1 LGTKLVGTSSWR
13 RWGISQRA
21 RAFGGVLRSAWV
33 EYERDYAR
41 YFAVAM
47 VYYALVSLVPF
58 LLLLLG
64 VIGLL
69 LQFSDSAAAL
79 EQQLLDAVQTNFG
92 MPLRMILDQMF
103 AQLQRGSVVATVISL
118 IGLLFTA
125 STLFTHLRM
134 TFRAIWKHTPPLVSG
149 SLFVVLRTTFLEKVV
164 AYVIVIL
171 GGVFFLIAL
180 VSMAAIQWM
189 TRYFNQIGL
198 LDTAVSALAGIV
210 SPIIIV
216 SVTFA
221 LLYLAL
227 PPVRLRW
234 RHVWLATAFSTAGW
248 IISAEALVF
257 FGGLLGQSGSA
268 PGAFGGLLALML
280 WMNVVCQLLFYGAEL
295 CKVVYADVTSATPRS
310 PT

>member
-1 LGTKLVGTSSWR
+1 M
-13 RWGISQRA
+13 SQRA
-21 RAFGGVLRSAWV
+21 RAFGDLLRRAWV

-47 VYYALVSLVPF
+47 VYYALISLVPF

-69 LQFSDSAAAL
+69 LQFSDAAAAL

-92 MPLRMILDQMF
+92 MPVRVILDQMF
-103 AQLQRGSVVATVISL
+103 SQLQRGSIMATVISL
-118 IGLLFTA
+118 IGLLVTA
-125 STLFTHLRM
+125 SKLFAHLRM
-134 TFRAIWKHTPPLVSG
+134 TFRAIWKHAPPLVSG
-149 SLFVVLRTTFLEKVV
+149 SLFLVLRATFLEKAV

-171 GGVFFLIAL
+171 GGAFFLTAL
-180 VSMAAIQWM
+180 LMMTVIQWM
-189 TRYFNQIGL
+189 TRYLNQIGL
-198 LDTAVSALAGIV
+198 VDTAAATLAGIAG
-210 SPIIIV
+210 PIVIV
-216 SVTFA
+216 AITFA

-234 RHVWLATAFSTAGW
+234 RHVWLATVLSTAGW

-257 FGGLLGQSGSA
+257 FGGLLGQSKSA

-295 CKVVYADVTSATPRS
+295 CKVVYTDVTSATPHS

>member
-1 LGTKLVGTSSWR
+1 MGTKLVETSSWW
-13 RWGISQRA
+13 RWGISQRV
-21 RAFGGVLRSAWV
+21 RAFGDLLRRTWV

-47 VYYALVSLVPF
+47 VYYALISLMPF

-69 LQFSDSAAAL
+69 LQFSDFAAAL

-92 MPLRMILDQMF
+92 MPLRMMLDQMF

-118 IGLLFTA
+118 VGLLVTA
-125 STLFTHLRM
+125 SKLFAHLRL
-134 TFRAIWKHTPPLVSG
+134 TFRAIWKRAPPLVSG
-149 SLFVVLRTTFLEKVV
+149 SLFVVLRATFLEKAI

-171 GGVFFLIAL
+171 GGAFFLTAL
-180 VSMAAIQWM
+180 VLMAGIQWM
-189 TRYFNQIGL
+189 TRYFSRMAL
-198 LDTAVSALAGIV
+198 LDGAAAALAGV
-210 SPIIIV
+210 MSPIIIV
-216 SVTFA
+216 AVTFA
-221 LLYLAL
+221 LLFLAL

-234 RHVWLATAFSTAGW
+234 RHIWLATALSTAGW

-257 FGGLLGQSGSA
+257 FGGLLGQSKSA

-295 CKVVYADVTSATPRS
+295 CKVVYTDVTSSVPHS